1 MAKNAEAKQKP
12 IQRLF
17 EYAGNFK
24 YLTIAS
30 WVLAV
35 ISAFA
40 ALVPFYFIWCLI
52 KEVLRVAPDYG
63 AAQNLAFYGWSAVG
77 TAVLAML
84 IYIGALICSH
94 LSAFRLVLWKKREV
108 VKFGKL

>member
-1 MAKNAEAKQKP
+1 MAKNAEAKQKT

-17 EYAGNFK
+17 DYAGNFK

-52 KEVLRVAPDYG
+52 
-63 AAQNLAFYGWSAVG
+63 
-77 TAVLAML
+77 
-84 IYIGALICSH
+84 
-94 LSAFRLVLWKKREV
+94 
-108 VKFGKL
+108 

>member
-1 MAKNAEAKQKP
+1 MAKNAEAKQNQ
-12 IQRLF
+12 IQQLF

-24 YLTIAS
+24 YLIIAS

-52 KEVLRVAPDYG
+52 KEVLHVAPDYG
-63 AAQNLAFYGWSAVG
+63 AAR
-77 TAVLAML
+77 
-84 IYIGALICSH
+84 IYRFMDGVPLEQRC
-94 LSAFRLVLWKKREV
+94 LPC
-108 VKFGKL
+108 

>member
-52 KEVLRVAPDYG
+52 KEVWHRIMEQLRIWHFMD
-63 AAQNLAFYGWSAVG
+63 
-77 TAVLAML
+77 
-84 IYIGALICSH
+84 GALSEQRC
-94 LSAFRLVLWKKREV
+94 LPC
-108 VKFGKL
+108 